1 MAFKLKNVF
10 SKNNINLFVGI
21 ISFLIFIWL
30 IMYAVPGL
38 FVSLFDTVLGKII
51 LLGIVMLC
59 VIYKRNLGIGMGI
72 LFIILYQFSHMV
84 K

>member
-30 IMYAVPGL
+30 IMYGVPGL
-38 FVSLFDTVLGKII
+38 FASLFDTFLGKTI
-51 LLGIVMLC
+51 LLGIVILC
-59 VIYKRNLGIGMGI
+59 SMYKRNLGIGIGI
-72 LFIILYQFSHMV
+72 IFIILYQFSHMV